1 MLRLADPVVTLGDV
15 VLDIETGAGNH
26 DGRPVRLSAAEL
38 VMLRM
43 LLWHRGDMVSWR
55 VLANELESTGVMYS
69 RDRVRWRIAVLR
81 KKLDDQAG
89 HVIQTVQWKGYRL
102 G

>member
-1 MLRLADPVVTLGDV
+1 VLRLADPVVTLGDAEI
-15 VLDIETGAGNH
+15 DIKTGVGDNAGH
-26 DGRPVRLSAAEL
+26 PVRLSAAEL
-38 VMLRM
+38 AMLRM

-55 VLANELESTGVMYS
+55 VLANELESSGVVYS

-81 KKLDDQAG
+81 RKLDDRAG
-89 HVIQTVQWKGYRL
+89 HVIRTVQWKGYRL